1 MRVRVCVCRDLYTCT
16 ACVCVCVYGF
26 THPPPPTP
34 AHSFKDTEKE
44 FSDLQYEL
52 LEVQKELSWQRAH
65 PPKST
70 IETDLFVPT
79 MTGFVEATKG
89 EFNALQAL
97 ITEMKLQY
105 DETLQY
111 FGEDPSDPGCP
122 STDEFFGIFS
132 TFLVSFSVS

>member
-1 MRVRVCVCRDLYTCT
+1 MDVLPSPH
-16 ACVCVCVYGF
+16 
-26 THPPPPTP
+26 THTHTHTHNTHTHTHTQHT
-34 AHSFKDTEKE
+34 HSLKDTEKE

-79 MTGFVEATKG
+79 MTGFVEATKA

-97 ITEMKLQY
+97 IVQMKLQY

-132 TFLVSFSVS
+132 TFLVSFSVSC